1 MYLAPARI
9 QTFAPQLTT
18 RVWKCQSSVSLNM
31 VYCYSVTA
39 ILGYVLWR
47 QHQERLKKLWEAA
60 KKAARIPRKWKA
72 KSPDDCP
79 ACTSGVSLTVQAIH
93 RDVPAWPTGKQ
104 STRGRKKLIKT
115 QGHAC
120 LNPDCL
126 YFGVTDERV
135 HALVGNGKR
144 GKYGHIQT
152 FRCQACQRSF
162 SSRRNTPLYHLKT
175 HPGRVEMCLWLLAEG
190 VDIAVRSL
198 HGTCRCYPVSLAD
211 ARRGSQ

>member
-1 MYLAPARI
+1 MSILSFI
-9 QTFAPQLTT
+9 EHGL
-18 RVWKCQSSVSLNM
+18 LL
-31 VYCYSVTA
+31 SVTA

-190 VDIAVRSL
+190 VDIAVLVRF